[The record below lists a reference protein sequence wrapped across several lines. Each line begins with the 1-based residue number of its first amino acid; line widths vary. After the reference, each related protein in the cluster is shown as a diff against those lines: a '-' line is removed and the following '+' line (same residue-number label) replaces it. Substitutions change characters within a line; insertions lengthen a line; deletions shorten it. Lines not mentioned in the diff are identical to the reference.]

1 MADSRHEG
9 PTLEAAWL
17 GFGQCVAVASGAAFA
32 LLSLLFHVPVWV
44 AALRG
49 GLLFVGLLM
58 IMRATLWLVAAMR
71 ADARGPERRSTPR
84 GPGSKAG

>member
-1 MADSRHEG
+1 MADSRHDG

-32 LLSLLFHVPVWV
+32 LLSLLFHVPVW
-44 AALRG
+44 AAAVRG

-58 IMRATLWLVAAMR
+58 IMRATLWLLAAMR
-71 ADARGPERRSTPR
+71 ADARGPERRNTPR
-84 GPGSKAG
+84 GTGGKAG